1 LAVCKVKITLQAIF
15 GGFMREAQQTARGRF
30 FSPLRGPHGGKNG
43 GEPPSVLRCEL
54 CPRLCRIPPG
64 GRGACGVRENRNGP
78 AIPFYGL
85 VTASALDPI
94 EKKPLY
100 HFRPGSRI
108 LSLGFAGCNLY
119 CPFCQNWR
127 ISQVE
132 NTGSEI
138 SRIETPRRGGGAI
151 PGRFV
156 SAGAAAGEA
165 VKNGGLIAYTYSE
178 PLVHIEYLLD
188 AMTAV
193 KEAGAANVLVSNGC
207 INSGPAG
214 EILALIAAA
223 NIDLKCFSGET
234 YERTLGGKLETVL
247 DFITLACK
255 TGVHVEVTTLVVP
268 GLNDSP
274 QELAECAS
282 FIAGLEKDYGPVP
295 WHLSAYH
302 PDYRWDA
309 PATDTQAL
317 LEAAERAAEKVQY
330 VYTGNIQ
337 GGDRRFSDTFCSGCG
352 AALVRR
358 TGYRTDTGGLLRKN
372 GTYVCGA
379 CGKAA
384 PFR

>member
-1 LAVCKVKITLQAIF
+1 VKDP
-15 GGFMREAQQTARGRF
+15 RGRF
-30 FSPLRGPHGGKNG
+30 FSPYGGPHSGVSGA
-43 GEPPSVLRCEL
+43 EPPAFRCEL

-64 GRGACGVRENRNGP
+64 GKGACGVRENRGGP
-78 AIPFYGL
+78 AVPFYGL
-85 VTASALDPI
+85 VTAWALDPI

-108 LSLGFAGCNLY
+108 LSLGFAGCNLR

-132 NTGSEI
+132 NPGNETFQTGG
-138 SRIETPRRGGGAI
+138 RIRRGGGANPGRAI
-151 PGRFV
+151 PGRYV
-156 SAGAAAGEA
+156 SAAAAAGGA
-165 VKNGGLIAYTYSE
+165 VENGGLIAYTYSE
-178 PLVHIEYLLD
+178 PLIHVEYLLD
-188 AMTAV
+188 CMRAV

-214 EILALIAAA
+214 EILALTAAA

-234 YERTLGGKLETVL
+234 YERVLGGRLETVL

-274 QELAECAS
+274 SELDECAS

-309 PATDTQAL
+309 PPTDPRAL
-317 LEAAERAAEKVQY
+317 FETAERAAGTVRY
-330 VYTGNIQ
+330 VYAGNVQ

-358 TGYRTDTGGLLRKN
+358 TGGRIDTEGLLHKD
-372 GTYVCGA
+372 GTYACGA
-379 CGKAA
+379 CGKTA

>member
-1 LAVCKVKITLQAIF
+1 VKT
-15 GGFMREAQQTARGRF
+15 TRGRF
-30 FSPLRGPHGGKNG
+30 FSPEDGKTGAGPL
-43 GEPPSVLRCEL
+43 SAVRCEL

-64 GRGACGVRENRNGP
+64 GKGACGVRENRNGP
-78 AIPFYGL
+78 AIPFYGW

-100 HFRPGSRI
+100 HFRPGSRV
-108 LSLGFAGCNLY
+108 LSLGFAGCNLR

-132 NTGSEI
+132 KPGNEI
-138 SRIETPRRGGGAI
+138 SQVEISQT
-151 PGRFV
+151 PGRYV
-156 SAGAAAGEA
+156 SAAAAAGEA
-165 VKNGGLIAYTYSE
+165 VENGGLIAYTYSE
-178 PLVHIEYLLD
+178 PLVHVEYLLD
-188 AMTAV
+188 CMAAV

-214 EILALIAAA
+214 EILALTAAA

-234 YERTLGGKLETVL
+234 YEKVLGGKLETVL

-255 TGVHVEVTTLVVP
+255 MGVHVEVSTLVVP

-274 QELAECAS
+274 SELDKCAS
-282 FIAGLEKDYGPVP
+282 FIAGLERDYGSVP

-309 PATDTQAL
+309 PATDPKAL
-317 LEAAERAAEKVQY
+317 FKAAERAAGKVRY
-330 VYTGNIQ
+330 VYAGNVQ
-337 GGDRRFSDTFCSGCG
+337 GRGFSDTFCSGCG
-352 AALVRR
+352 TALVRR
-358 TGYRTDTGGLLRKN
+358 TGYRIDTGGLLRKD